1 MAPARSVGFVL
12 CLLAAGCATTGCVAP
27 REPPKDAALPGGTVA
42 VEPPAKTRGET
53 VAVKPEVRQEQPP
66 VSGSAGQGRT
76 ATEAPAAR
84 TEAPVPATEA
94 PTHKATEATPKTEAP
109 AARTDAP
116 APKIVSPP
124 VKTAAR
130 APAAPPP
137 AAKVTRTESTAPA
150 PVKPPALDLATL
162 ETRLKET
169 SAIGV
174 FTKLTLKNQ
183 VDNLLNRFRA
193 YYGGRAKTT
202 LAELRQPY
210 DLLILKVLALLQD
223 GDPSLARAIRE
234 SREAIWGIL
243 SDQAKFS
250 KLES

>member
-1 MAPARSVGFVL
+1 MAPARIVRLVF

-27 REPPKDAALPGGTVA
+27 REPPRDAATPGGTVA
-42 VEPPAKTRGET
+42 VEPPPAAKRKQTA
-53 VAVKPEVRQEQPP
+53 AVKPEVRQEQPP

-137 AAKVTRTESTAPA
+137 AEKVAKKESAVPA

-183 VDNLLNRFRA
+183 VDDLLNRFRA

-223 GDPSLARAIRE
+223 GDPSLARAVAD
-234 SREAIWGIL
+234 SREAMWGIL
-243 SDQAKFS
+243 ADPAKF
-250 KLES
+250 KAL

>member
-1 MAPARSVGFVL
+1 MAPARIVRLVF

-27 REPPKDAALPGGTVA
+27 REPPRDAATPGGTVA
-42 VEPPAKTRGET
+42 VEPPPAAKRKQTA
-53 VAVKPEVRQEQPP
+53 AVRPEVRQEQPP

-76 ATEAPAAR
+76 A
-84 TEAPVPATEA
+84 
-94 PTHKATEATPKTEAP
+94 TEAP

-137 AAKVTRTESTAPA
+137 AAKVTRIESAAPA
-150 PVKPPALDLATL
+150 PVKPPALDLAAL
-162 ETRLKET
+162 EKRLKET

-183 VDNLLNRFRA
+183 VDDLLNRFRA

-223 GDPSLARAIRE
+223 GDPSLARAVAD
-234 SREAIWGIL
+234 SREAMWGIL
-243 SDQAKFS
+243 ADPAKF
-250 KLES
+250 KAL

>member
-1 MAPARSVGFVL
+1 MAPARIVRLVF

-27 REPPKDAALPGGTVA
+27 REPPRDAATPGGTVA
-42 VEPPAKTRGET
+42 VEPPPAAKRKQTA
-53 VAVKPEVRQEQPP
+53 AVKPEVRQEQPP

-76 ATEAPAAR
+76 A
-84 TEAPVPATEA
+84 
-94 PTHKATEATPKTEAP
+94 TEAP

-137 AAKVTRTESTAPA
+137 AEKVAKKESAVPA
-150 PVKPPALDLATL
+150 PVKPPALDLAAL
-162 ETRLKET
+162 EKRLKET

-183 VDNLLNRFRA
+183 VDDLLNRFRA

-223 GDPSLARAIRE
+223 GDPSLARAVAD
-234 SREAIWGIL
+234 SREAMWGIL
-243 SDQAKFS
+243 ADPAKF
-250 KLES
+250 KAL

>member
-1 MAPARSVGFVL
+1 MASARSVGLVL
-12 CLLAAGCATTGCVAP
+12 CLLVAGCAVTGCVAP
-27 REPPKDAALPGGTVA
+27 REPPKDAALPGG
-42 VEPPAKTRGET
+42 T

-76 ATEAPAAR
+76 ATEASAAR
-84 TEAPVPATEA
+84 TDAPAPGTEVPIHEAPPL
-94 PTHKATEATPKTEAP
+94 KTEAP

-183 VDNLLNRFRA
+183 VDDLLNRFRA

-223 GDPSLARAIRE
+223 GDPSLARAVAD
-234 SREAIWGIL
+234 SREAMWGIL
-243 SDQAKFS
+243 ADPAKF
-250 KLES
+250 KAL

>member
-1 MAPARSVGFVL
+1 M
-12 CLLAAGCATTGCVAP
+12 TGCVAP

-53 VAVKPEVRQEQPP
+53 AAVKPEAGREQPL
-66 VSGSAGQGRT
+66 VSGSSGRGRT
-76 ATEAPAAR
+76 A
-84 TEAPVPATEA
+84 
-94 PTHKATEATPKTEAP
+94 TEAP

-183 VDNLLNRFRA
+183 VDDLLNRFRA

-223 GDPSLARAIRE
+223 GDPSLARAVAD
-234 SREAIWGIL
+234 SREAMWGIL
-243 SDQAKFS
+243 ADPAKF
-250 KLES
+250 KAL

>member
-1 MAPARSVGFVL
+1 MAPARIVGLAL
-12 CLLAAGCATTGCVAP
+12 CLLAAGCAMTGCVAP

-42 VEPPAKTRGET
+42 VEPPAKTRGGT
-53 VAVKPEVRQEQPP
+53 AAVKPEVGQEQPP
-66 VSGSAGQGRT
+66 VSGSAGQGHT
-76 ATEAPAAR
+76 ATEAPATR
-84 TEAPVPATEA
+84 TDAPAPVTEVPIRKAPPA
-94 PTHKATEATPKTEAP
+94 KTEAP

-137 AAKVTRTESTAPA
+137 AAKVTRKESAAPA
-150 PVKPPALDLATL
+150 PVKPPALDLAAL
-162 ETRLKET
+162 EKRLKET

-183 VDNLLNRFRA
+183 VDDLLNRFRA
-193 YYGGRAKTT
+193 YYEGRAKTT

-223 GDPSLARAIRE
+223 GDPSLARAVAD
-234 SREAIWGIL
+234 SREAMWGIL
-243 SDQAKFS
+243 ADPAKF
-250 KLES
+250 KAL